1 MASPNKTKLKH
12 GVRLPPSIAIP
23 IAHTIIAEVFKEL
36 GSDCVITS
44 GREGVHKRS
53 SEHYNDRALDY
64 RIWGVRPGLW
74 TTLAKKIS
82 HRLGNDFDVVLEAD
96 HLHTEYDPK

>member
-1 MASPNKTKLKH
+1 MKVKLKL

-23 IAHTIIAEVFKEL
+23 IAHTIIVEVFREL
-36 GSDCVITS
+36 ESDCVITS

-64 RIWGVRPGLW
+64 RIWGVVTRLRHA
-74 TTLAKKIS
+74 LVERIS
-82 HRLGNDFDVVLEAD
+82 HRLGNDFDVVLED
-96 HLHTEYDPK
+96 NHLHIEFDPK